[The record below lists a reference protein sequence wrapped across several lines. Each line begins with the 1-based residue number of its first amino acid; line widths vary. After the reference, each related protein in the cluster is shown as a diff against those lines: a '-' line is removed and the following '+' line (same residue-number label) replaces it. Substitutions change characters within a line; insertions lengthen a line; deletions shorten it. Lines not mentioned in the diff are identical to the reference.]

1 MKDDEY
7 IQEEDDSGK
16 YSSTSDMLS
25 SEVALSRL
33 RHPSY
38 RNKMK
43 LSNPTFNNEL
53 LEGAGE
59 GKHQLLLKYSDFA
72 LSTFI
77 PVILAVIFI
86 NTVAMK
92 FFGMNLLF

>member
-7 IQEEDDSGK
+7 IQEEDGSGK

-25 SEVALSRL
+25 SEMALSRL

-53 LEGAGE
+53 LEALNNFKQGE
-59 GKHQLLLKYSDFA
+59 
-72 LSTFI
+72 
-77 PVILAVIFI
+77 
-86 NTVAMK
+86 
-92 FFGMNLLF
+92 

>member
-7 IQEEDDSGK
+7 IQEDDESGN
-16 YSSTSDMLS
+16 YTSRSGMLS
-25 SEVALSRL
+25 SDMALSRL

-53 LEGAGE
+53 LEALNNFKQGE
-59 GKHQLLLKYSDFA
+59 
-72 LSTFI
+72 
-77 PVILAVIFI
+77 
-86 NTVAMK
+86 
-92 FFGMNLLF
+92 

>member
-7 IQEEDDSGK
+7 IQEDNDSGNHA
-16 YSSTSDMLS
+16 SASHVLP

-38 RNKMK
+38 RRKMK

-53 LEGAGE
+53 LEALNKFKQGE
-59 GKHQLLLKYSDFA
+59 
-72 LSTFI
+72 
-77 PVILAVIFI
+77 
-86 NTVAMK
+86 
-92 FFGMNLLF
+92 

>member
-25 SEVALSRL
+25 SEMALSRL

-53 LEGAGE
+53 LEALNNFKQGE
-59 GKHQLLLKYSDFA
+59 
-72 LSTFI
+72 
-77 PVILAVIFI
+77 
-86 NTVAMK
+86 
-92 FFGMNLLF
+92 